1 MTYAGERGEPR
12 PAIVRVTKRDGRE
25 VPFDAA
31 KIARA
36 IEQAQHAVGESDARF
51 AAEVAA
57 VVELALQRTA
67 AEREP
72 RRDGEYVPTIE
83 AIQDLVERALIELGR
98 ASTAKAYI
106 LYRDR
111 RAQVRDVLRVREER
125 SGAAPRVQATH
136 RSSAWSKARVA
147 AALIEEALLPRA
159 TAEEVARRVE
169 QRVIEL
175 GLPRITSGLV
185 RELVDIELAELG
197 LTNALWRQ
205 EALKLPRHDL
215 RRLLAGQGGEPWRDG
230 APPVLEALDAHVAER
245 LVARYV
251 LDDVL
256 EPAVAELHVAGDLH
270 IESIGRA
277 HLPLWIAGPAALL
290 APASSAVD
298 APFDGLD
305 ELARWLRSAGA
316 GVVLEDCGAWLAP
329 LARPGRGGALSNWL
343 AAASALCAAHDRELE
358 LCGLSVRQAPLGARL
373 VELLAD
379 PRRAARVRLYVEP
392 DELEALLADG
402 PEHAEALEAALASGR
417 LVPAFGEGAARLSGS
432 AGPRP
437 TRARPQGWLGCA
449 ARIAIHVPRIARRAG
464 PWREDAFF
472 EGLAAVVPH
481 ALSAARSI
489 ARFQREA
496 AQGAGSAGQPRPQPQ
511 AALVLV
517 GLSEAL
523 ALLGGGD
530 VDPALGARA
539 LGLLSEA
546 AARFLRPG
554 DCPLYVSTAGSAEA
568 AARLA
573 WLDAESARLR
583 GLNQGELFPLAAE
596 PREPA
601 LSTGIEL
608 RAGAAW
614 KPGELEA
621 ELLAALPFGAFPPPA
636 RATVALER
644 WRRFRARRARSRGA
658 DHGLLFP
665 LGIRAH
671 DEPASSERISPAI
684 ALDNPTAQPENS

>member
-1 MTYAGERGEPR
+1 MTYAGERGEARAPLTR
-12 PAIVRVTKRDGRE
+12 VRKRDGRE

-36 IEQAQHAVGESDARF
+36 VLQALHAVGEPDPRF
-51 AAEVAA
+51 ADEVAA
-57 VVELALQRTA
+57 VVELALARSA
-67 AEREP
+67 AAREHRP
-72 RRDGEYVPTIE
+72 GEFVPTIE
-83 AIQDLVERALIELGR
+83 EIQDLVERALIELGR
-98 ASTAKAYI
+98 ASAAKAYI
-106 LYRDR
+106 LYRER

-136 RSSAWSKARVA
+136 RSTAWSKARIA

-175 GLPRITSGLV
+175 ALPRITSGLV
-185 RELVDIELAELG
+185 RELVDLELAELG

-215 RRLLAGQGGEPWRDG
+215 RRLLAGQGGEPWRAG
-230 APPVLEALDAHVAER
+230 PPPALDALDAGIAER
-245 LVARYV
+245 LIARYV

-256 EPAVAELHVAGDLH
+256 EPEVAELHLSGELH
-270 IESIGRA
+270 VERIGRA
-277 HLPLWIAGPAALL
+277 QLPLWLAGPAALL
-290 APASSAVD
+290 APASAAHD

-305 ELARWLRSAGA
+305 ELARWLRACGSGA
-316 GVVLEDCGAWLAP
+316 VVEECGSWLAP
-329 LARPGRGGALSNWL
+329 LARSGRGAALGGWL
-343 AAASALCAAHDRELE
+343 AAASALGTAHDRELE
-358 LCGLSVRQAPLGARL
+358 LTGLSVRHTAVGARL

-379 PRRAARVRLYVEP
+379 PQRAPRVRLVLEP
-392 DELEALLADG
+392 DELEALIADG
-402 PEHAEALEAALASGR
+402 PEHGPALEAALAAGR
-417 LVPAFGEGAARLSGS
+417 VVPTFGEGPVRLSGS

-437 TRARPQGWLGCA
+437 SRARAQGWLGCA
-449 ARIAIHVPRIARRAG
+449 TRVAIHLPRLARRAG

-472 EGLAAVVPH
+472 EGLAALVPH

-489 ARFQREA
+489 ARFQRES
-496 AQGAGSAGQPRPQPQ
+496 AQGSGAAGQPRPQLQ
-511 AALVLV
+511 AALVPV

-523 ALLGGGD
+523 AVLGGGD
-530 VDPALGARA
+530 LDPALGARA

-546 AARFLRPG
+546 CARFLRPG
-554 DCPLYVSTAGSAEA
+554 DCPLYVATEASPEA

-573 WLDAESARLR
+573 WLDAESARAR

-601 LSTGIEL
+601 LSTGLEL

-621 ELLAALPFGAFPPPA
+621 ELLAALPFGAFGAGA
-636 RATVALER
+636 RAADALER
-644 WRRFRARRARSRGA
+644 WRRFRARRARSRGT

-665 LGIRAH
+665 LGNRAR
-671 DEPASSERISPAI
+671 DDAASPTV
-684 ALDNPTAQPENS
+684 ALDNRAREFENP